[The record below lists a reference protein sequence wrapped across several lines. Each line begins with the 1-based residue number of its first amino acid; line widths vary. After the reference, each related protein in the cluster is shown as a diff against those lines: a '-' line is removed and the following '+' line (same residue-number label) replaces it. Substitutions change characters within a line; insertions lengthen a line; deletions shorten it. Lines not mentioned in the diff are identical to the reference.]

1 MFRLASDYFYGNR
14 VSEYGRQYNRLDY
27 ATLAKAFDAVL
38 NNDIMTATENAGLGY
53 WEQVSGM
60 IDYSDDIDELQEQ
73 IDEIQ
78 DKKESMEIRLHMFPG
93 LSALTKPLES
103 QINEL
108 QKQIDELQNE
118 MDYPP
123 EVYQW
128 YIISDNGARI
138 LDECDEIVYYNEE
151 IDMYLWGVTHW
162 GTGWDY
168 VLTDIPLNCGYE
180 NI

>member
-1 MFRLASDYFYGNR
+1 MFRLSGEYFYGNQA
-14 VSEYGRQYNRLDY
+14 SEYGRQNNRLDY

-53 WEQVSGM
+53 WEQIGGM
-60 IDYSDDIDELQEQ
+60 VDYSDEIDELQEQ
-73 IDEIQ
+73 IDEIEEKA
-78 DKKESMEIRLHMFPG
+78 DDLETDFPNFPG
-93 LSALTKPLES
+93 LADYLRRKEEPLQE
-103 QINEL
+103 
-108 QKQIDELQNE
+108 QIDELQNE

-128 YIISDNGARI
+128 YIVSDNGADI
-138 LDECDEIVYYNEE
+138 LKEAGEILYYNED

-168 VLTDIPLNCGYE
+168 VLTDIPLNCGYD
-180 NI
+180 ND